1 MFCQYCG
8 KEVSE
13 TDEYCVHCGKQL
25 KKKSE
30 KGILYRYEL
39 FRLKAPKEKRS
50 PGVAAAIGFFCG
62 WIFLGPVGYIYL
74 GQWNWFWITFL
85 VQIIAYPLT
94 GIVPAYILLPIV
106 YGIHQYQMANDLNA
120 LLEEKMKAREGDVG
134 ERAAAET
141 AEGDDPPVEPTEE
154 R

>member
-1 MFCQYCG
+1 MYCKYCG
-8 KEVSE
+8 KEISGL
-13 TDEYCVHCGKQL
+13 DEYCVHCGKQL
-25 KKKSE
+25 KIKSD
-30 KGILYRYEL
+30 KGLLYRYEL

-74 GQWNWFWITFL
+74 QQWNWFWITFL

-120 LLEEKMKAREGDVG
+120 MLQDGMKARG
-134 ERAAAET
+134 EDAGEEMPERPAQGES
-141 AEGDDPPVEPTEE
+141 PPLDQTDE

>member
-1 MFCQYCG
+1 MYCRYCG
-8 KEVSE
+8 REVSGK
-13 TDEYCVHCGKQL
+13 DEYCVHCGKQL

-30 KGILYRYEL
+30 KGLLYRYEL

-74 GQWNWFWITFL
+74 QQWNWFWITFL

-94 GIVPAYILLPIV
+94 GVVPAYILLPIV
-106 YGIHQYQMANDLNA
+106 YGIHQYQMANELNA
-120 LLEEKMKAREGDVG
+120 MLEERVEEQGGEYGEETVDRAGEGSESDL
-134 ERAAAET
+134 
-141 AEGDDPPVEPTEE
+141 TE
-154 R
+154 

>member
-1 MFCQYCG
+1 MYCRYCG

-13 TDEYCVHCGKQL
+13 KDEYCVHCGKQL

-30 KGILYRYEL
+30 KGLLYRYEL
-39 FRLKAPKEKRS
+39 FRLKPPKEKRS

-74 GQWNWFWITFL
+74 QQWNWFWITFL

-94 GIVPAYILLPIV
+94 GVVPAYILLPVV
-106 YGIHQYQMANDLNA
+106 YGIHQYQMANELNA
-120 LLEEKMKAREGDVG
+120 MLEEGMEAQGKEYGGEMTDRAGEGSESDL
-134 ERAAAET
+134 
-141 AEGDDPPVEPTEE
+141 TE
-154 R
+154 

>member
-1 MFCQYCG
+1 MYCRYCG

-13 TDEYCVHCGKQL
+13 NDEYCVHCGKQL
-25 KKKSE
+25 KKKS
-30 KGILYRYEL
+30 GGGLLYRYEL

-74 GQWNWFWITFL
+74 HQWNWFWITFL

-94 GIVPAYILLPIV
+94 GVVPAYILLPIV
-106 YGIHQYQMANDLNA
+106 YGIHQYQMANDLNEMLDERMEA
-120 LLEEKMKAREGDVG
+120 QGEEHGEETTDRPGEGSESG
-134 ERAAAET
+134 L
-141 AEGDDPPVEPTEE
+141 TE
-154 R
+154 

>member
-1 MFCQYCG
+1 MFCRYCG
-8 KEVSE
+8 KEISE
-13 TDEYCVHCGKQL
+13 IDEHCVYCGKQL

-120 LLEEKMKAREGDVG
+120 MLEEQVKARGVEVEDELSGQ
-134 ERAAAET
+134 
-141 AEGDDPPVEPTEE
+141 PVEGENPPLDQTDE

>member
-1 MFCQYCG
+1 MYCRYCG

-13 TDEYCVHCGKQL
+13 RDEYCVHCGKQL

-30 KGILYRYEL
+30 KGLLYRYEL

-74 GQWNWFWITFL
+74 QQWNWFWITFL

-94 GIVPAYILLPIV
+94 GVVPAYILLPIV

-120 LLEEKMKAREGDVG
+120 MLEERVEAQGEESEGEMANRAG
-134 ERAAAET
+134 EGSES
-141 AEGDDPPVEPTEE
+141 GLTE
-154 R
+154 

>member
-1 MFCQYCG
+1 MMFCKYCG
-8 KEVSE
+8 KEISE
-13 TDEYCVHCGKQL
+13 IDEYCVHCGKQL

-30 KGILYRYEL
+30 KGLLYRYEL

-74 GQWNWFWITFL
+74 QQWNWFWITFL

-106 YGIHQYQMANDLNA
+106 YGIHQYQMTNDLNA
-120 LLEEKMKAREGDVG
+120 MLEEEKERGEDIEKEMPEGP
-134 ERAAAET
+134 
-141 AEGDDPPVEPTEE
+141 AEGGNPPMESTEE